1 MAGGREIPEAQLQ
14 PVRGERPPSFLSHAV
29 ENLRP
34 REPAFTRLAGEV
46 AQDRE
51 PKPTL
56 TRGKSMNKSE
66 VVCVGIDVSAREL
79 VVAVGGQE
87 SEQRFANTRLG
98 HQALTGWLRRQGGS
112 VRVCVEAS
120 GNYSLD
126 LALTLSQQSGVEL
139 EVVNPRL
146 ARRFAESLG
155 KRSKTDPVDAHM
167 LAEFAARMP
176 FTAWQSP
183 SATALQLRSLVR
195 TIAALTRIATQEKNR
210 RHAAAASV
218 VLAPM
223 IARELQRHTRYL
235 EQRIAKLR
243 QKAQRLVA
251 RDPQLERR
259 WQHLLSVPGIAEVSA
274 LQILGELAVLPATLD
289 ARQWVAQCG
298 LDPQHHESGSSVQA
312 TPRISKAGNRYL
324 RAALYM
330 PALVAVRYDASA
342 AGFYQRLQQRGK
354 AKLAALTAVMR
365 KLLHG
370 IYGMFRRDQDYNGQ
384 ELFPART

>member
-1 MAGGREIPEAQLQ
+1 MSKDEGGKAGC
-14 PVRGERPPSFLSHAV
+14 H
-29 ENLRP
+29 
-34 REPAFTRLAGEV
+34 
-46 AQDRE
+46 
-51 PKPTL
+51 
-56 TRGKSMNKSE
+56 
-66 VVCVGIDVSAREL
+66 VGVDVSAREL
-79 VVAVGGQE
+79 VVAMMGRE
-87 SEQRFANTRLG
+87 SEHRFANTRGG
-98 HQALTGWLRRQGGS
+98 HQQLVNWLRGLGPG

-126 LALTLSQQSGVEL
+126 LALLLSQQAGIEL

-155 KRSKTDPVDAHM
+155 KRSKTDPVDAQV

-176 FTAWQSP
+176 CTHWQAP
-183 SATALQLRSLVR
+183 SAQALQLRSLVR
-195 TIAALTRIATQEKNR
+195 TIAALNKIATQQKNR
-210 RHAAAASV
+210 EHAVAAST

-223 IARELQRHTRYL
+223 VARELQRHTHYL
-235 EQRIAKLR
+235 EQRMAKLR
-243 QKAQRLVA
+243 QKARGLIA
-251 RDPQLERR
+251 RDPELQRR
-259 WQHLLSVPGIAEVSA
+259 WQHLLSVPGVGEISG
-274 LQILGELAVLPATLD
+274 LHILGELCTLPPTLD

-298 LDPQHHESGSSVQA
+298 LDPKHHESGSSVQA

-342 AGFYQRLQQRGK
+342 ARFYLRLQQRGK

-370 IYGMFRRDQDYNGQ
+370 IFGMFRYGQ
-384 ELFPART
+384 NYDGLKLFPSCT

>member
-1 MAGGREIPEAQLQ
+1 
-14 PVRGERPPSFLSHAV
+14 
-29 ENLRP
+29 
-34 REPAFTRLAGEV
+34 
-46 AQDRE
+46 
-51 PKPTL
+51 
-56 TRGKSMNKSE
+56 MNKSE

-79 VVAVGGQE
+79 VAAMGGQE

-98 HQALTGWLRRQGGS
+98 HQALVSWLRRQGRRA
-112 VRVCVEAS
+112 RVCVEAS

-126 LALTLSQQSGVEL
+126 LALALSRQASIEL
-139 EVVNPRL
+139 QVVNPRL

-155 KRSKTDPVDAHM
+155 RRSKTDPVDAHM

-176 FTAWQSP
+176 FTVWQAP
-183 SATALQLRSLVR
+183 STTALQLRSLVR
-195 TIAALTRIATQEKNR
+195 TIAALTRIAVQEKNR
-210 RHAAAASV
+210 HHAAEASV

-223 IARELQRHTRYL
+223 IARELERHTRYL

-243 QKAQRLVA
+243 QKAQRLVV
-251 RDPQLERR
+251 RDPQLQRR
-259 WQHLLSVPGIAEVSA
+259 WQHLLSVPGIGEVSA

-298 LDPQHHESGSSVQA
+298 LDPKHSESGSSVQA

-330 PALVAVRYDASA
+330 PALVAVRYDAA
-342 AGFYQRLQQRGK
+342 AATFYRRLQQRGK

-370 IYGMFRRDQDYNGQ
+370 IYGMFRRDQDYDGL
-384 ELFPART
+384 ELFPACT

>member
-1 MAGGREIPEAQLQ
+1 MSLKR
-14 PVRGERPPSFLSHAV
+14 ERPPSFLSHAV

-34 REPAFTRLAGEV
+34 MEPAFTRLAREV

-56 TRGKSMNKSE
+56 HRGMIMNKSE
-66 VVCVGIDVSAREL
+66 MVCVGIDVSAREL
-79 VVAVGGQE
+79 VAAVGGQE
-87 SEQRFANTRLG
+87 AEHRFANTGSG
-98 HQALTGWLRRQGGS
+98 HAALVNWLRRQGS
-112 VRVCVEAS
+112 RRRVCVEAS

-126 LALTLSQQSGVEL
+126 LALTLSRQSSMEL
-139 EVVNPRL
+139 QVVNPRL

-176 FTAWQSP
+176 FAVWQAPRTA
-183 SATALQLRSLVR
+183 ALQLRSLVR
-195 TIAALTRIATQEKNR
+195 TITALTRIATQEKNR
-210 RHAAAASV
+210 KHAAAASL

-223 IARELQRHTRYL
+223 VARELQRHARYL

-243 QKAQRLVA
+243 QKAQRMVA
-251 RDPQLERR
+251 RDPHLQRR
-259 WQHLLSVPGIAEVSA
+259 WQHLLSVPGIGEVSA

-298 LDPQHHESGSSVQA
+298 LDPKHHESGSSVQA
-312 TPRISKAGNRYL
+312 TPHISKAGNRYL

-330 PALVAVRYDASA
+330 PALVAVRSDAPA
-342 AGFYQRLQQRGK
+342 AAFYGRLQQRGK
-354 AKLAALTAVMR
+354 AKLAALIAVMR

-370 IYGMFRRDQDYNGQ
+370 IYGMFRRDQDYDGL
-384 ELFPART
+384 ELFPARA